1 MERSPARTRTRG
13 VGQLE
18 LVGEEIAELDDASQE
33 QREDDRD
40 QGELD
45 EGLGAFGTESVRNS

>member
-1 MERSPARTRTRG
+1 MERAPARARARG

-18 LVGEEIAELDDASQE
+18 LVGEEIAELDDGSEE
-33 QREDDRD
+33 QCKDDRD

-45 EGLGAFGTESVRNS
+45 EGLGTFRTESVRKN

>member
-1 MERSPARTRTRG
+1 
-13 VGQLE
+13 
-18 LVGEEIAELDDASQE
+18 VGEEVAELDDASQE